1 MKWKPIPRAAAML
14 SLCLSLLC
22 PGLALAAE
30 PFSGIWEGTWE
41 DLASH
46 KGGEAAISVWPDG
59 TVLGVIGNTI
69 AKATGAIT
77 GTRDA
82 NGGVHLRYS
91 YDNGQTVYRAEGTL
105 AIAPDG
111 HLKGETAFIDP
122 RGVRFAMGAFDLA
135 NPNAANKPAAAQ
147 QPPAA
152 AAPPAAAP
160 AAANQGGGGGYTPL
174 PNDQPSGTGAG
185 RVAWVHE
192 HPSGR
197 GTPAACQGNWE
208 ASGPQSHQCA
218 DALFAQAEAERAAG
232 DCVGA
237 MTDYDNTRQAAQ
249 NAGLIMMFG
258 LKEGDGRT
266 FCANKLHPP
275 KPTPGVSWGK
285 PGVMPIGRY
294 TCSSAAA
301 VIAAGGAFSSAISR
315 VGQFEGYIWIFDDH
329 RYAAPDQPNDAG
341 VYRMQ
346 GDTMIAIDGPY
357 GPKRDKTEIAY
368 FAKGLY
374 GRPTIQVGFV
384 DNGKVSTAVDCTH
397 DGPPN

>member
-91 YDNGQTVYRAEGTL
+91 YDNDQTVYRAEGTL

-135 NPNAANKPAAAQ
+135 NPNAANKPAAV
-147 QPPAA
+147 
-152 AAPPAAAP
+152 P

-208 ASGPQSHQCA
+208 ASGPQSHHCA